1 MIARWLREPLL
12 QFLVVGV
19 LLFGMWKAVNPDASD
34 RGPTNRIVLTD
45 DDLKQLATT
54 WIMAGRAPPSPEQMQ
69 RLVDDRVREEVLYR
83 EALAL
88 GLDKDDTIVKRQLAR
103 KMEFLAEDV
112 SKLEEP
118 KPGELKAWYE
128 NNKGRFALPPRV
140 SFRHVYFSPDR
151 RGTMVRADAEQ
162 ALRQLAGTAM
172 DSPSVATTGD
182 RFMFQ
187 QFYGDRPYDEIARQ
201 FGPRFAR
208 ALAELAPGAWA
219 GPIESGYGWHVVF
232 SESLT
237 PQRVPDFEEIESD
250 VKAAWIEDRRNEVRA
265 RMYEAMRA
273 RYEVVLP
280 ARRDEPGST
289 PATGVKK

>member
-12 QFLVVGV
+12 QFLLVGL
-19 LLFGMWKAVNPDASD
+19 LLFGAWKAVSPDSNA
-34 RGPTNRIVLTD
+34 RGPTTRIVLTD

-54 WIMAGRAPPSPEQMQ
+54 WIAAGRAPPSPEQMQ
-69 RLVDDRVREEVLYR
+69 RLVEDRIREEVLYR

-128 NNKGRFALPPRV
+128 KNKGRFALPPRV
-140 SFRHVYFSPDR
+140 TFRHVYLSPDR
-151 RGTMVRADAEQ
+151 RGSMVRADAER
-162 ALRQLAGTAM
+162 ALSQIAGKPM
-172 DSPSVATTGD
+172 DSPGIATVGD
-182 RFMFQ
+182 PFMFQ
-187 QFYGDRPYDEIARQ
+187 QYYGDRPYDEIARQ

-208 ALAELAPGAWA
+208 ALVELAPGAWA

-232 SESLT
+232 AESLT
-237 PQRVPDFEEIESD
+237 PQRIPGYEEIEAD
-250 VKAAWIEDRRNEVRA
+250 VKNAWIDDRRNEVRG

-273 RYEVVLP
+273 RYDVVLP
-280 ARRDEPGST
+280 GFSAPHSGNK
-289 PATGVKK
+289 P

>member
-12 QFLVVGV
+12 QFLVVGL
-19 LLFGMWKAVNPDASD
+19 LLFGVWKAANPDSYA

-54 WIMAGRAPPSPEQMQ
+54 WIMAGRALPSPEQMQ

-118 KPGELKAWYE
+118 KPGELKAWLE
-128 NNKGRFALPPRV
+128 KNKERFALPPRI

-151 RGTMVRADAEQ
+151 RGAMVRADAER
-162 ALRQLAGTAM
+162 ALSQLAGKPM
-172 DSPSVATTGD
+172 DAPGIATVGD
-182 RFMFQ
+182 PFMFQ
-187 QFYGDRPYDEIARQ
+187 QYYGDRAYDEFARQ
-201 FGPRFAR
+201 FGPPFAR
-208 ALAELAPGAWA
+208 ALVQLAPGAWT
-219 GPIESGYGWHVVF
+219 GPIASGYGWHVVF
-232 SESLT
+232 LESLT
-237 PQRVPDFEEIESD
+237 PQRTPAYEEIEAD
-250 VKAAWIEDRRNEVRA
+250 VKTAWLEDRRNEVRA

-280 ARRDEPGST
+280 ARGYQPSAP
-289 PATGVKK
+289 PAIGVAK

>member
-1 MIARWLREPLL
+1 MVARWLREPLL

-19 LLFGMWKAVNPDASD
+19 LLFGVWKAVSPDSYAPGQTD
-34 RGPTNRIVLTD
+34 RIVLTD
-45 DDLKQLATT
+45 DDLEQLATT
-54 WIMAGRAPPSPEQMQ
+54 WIMAGRALPSPEQMQ

-118 KPGELKAWYE
+118 KPEVLKAWLE
-128 NNKGRFALPPRV
+128 KNKERFTLPPRI

-151 RGTMVRADAEQ
+151 RGAMVRADAERV
-162 ALRQLAGTAM
+162 LSQLAGKPM
-172 DSPSVATTGD
+172 DAPGIETVGD
-182 RFMFQ
+182 PFMFQ
-187 QFYGDRPYDEIARQ
+187 QYYGDRAYDDFARQ
-201 FGPRFAR
+201 FGPPFAR
-208 ALAELAPGAWA
+208 ALVQLPPGAWT
-219 GPIESGYGWHVVF
+219 GPIASGYGWHVVF
-232 SESLT
+232 VESLT
-237 PQRVPDFEEIESD
+237 PQRTPDYEEIEAD
-250 VKAAWIEDRRNEVRA
+250 VKSAWLEDRRNEVRA

-280 ARRDEPGST
+280 ARGYQPSAP
-289 PATGVKK
+289 PAIGVLK